1 LSYFEPAMKNILT
14 RVITPSRV
22 RVCLVVIAGLLLLV
36 IAAGLYTVKQLSRD
50 LPSLARIQ
58 NIEPPRKT
66 LILAANGDTI
76 HEFFVENRTVVPLD
90 RMPRRLLEAV
100 VAIEDRRFYQHYGLD
115 MRRFVQIV
123 WINLTSS
130 ESPGAST
137 ITQQLARN
145 TFLTLD
151 KKISRKIKE
160 MILALQI
167 EQTYSKDE
175 ILAMY
180 LNEIYMGS
188 GTYGMQAAS
197 RLYFGK
203 NVWELADAEATLLA
217 GVIQL
222 PEVYSP
228 RRHIDRAYRR
238 RTIVLESMINAG
250 NLSRAEARSINE
262 TDVVISGPTQETDA
276 PGFAAYFV
284 EEIRKELEDRYGYDG
299 LYNNGLRVTTT
310 LVPEYQRLME
320 ETTETHLLAMEAE
333 NEYPFTK
340 AMYDSL
346 AALGETPERLEYLL
360 SSSVLMNTR
369 TGAVLG
375 LVGGRDY
382 EHSKWNLA
390 TQAARQPGSIF
401 KPVIYLTALKHGYL
415 PCSIL
420 LDTPVLIDTGVSL
433 WRPRNFNNRFMGPMT
448 VRYALSRS
456 KNVVTAKLIN
466 DFGVAPVLDTARQLG
481 INSFLPPVQALAL
494 GAGEVNLLE
503 MVAAYAAFG
512 NHGVHVDP
520 HIITLVE
527 TENGEILEEARIHQ
541 REVLDPAQ
549 AYLMSDLMQST
560 FGPGGTAARAR
571 WLGFDRTAA
580 GKTGT
585 YNKYTDAWFVGFTP
599 SLAAGV
605 WVGFDEKVNMGRRAT
620 GAHMALPIW
629 AGFMKRVVRDF
640 PDEEFVRPAGI
651 VEKHVCLRSGML
663 ATTSCDSTSTEVFLA
678 DNFPQRPCDLH
689 GGPLQDFDGI
699 QKDFS
704 TLDDEDEF

>member
-1 LSYFEPAMKNILT
+1 MKNIFT
-14 RVITPSRV
+14 REIPPSRV
-22 RVCLVVIAGLLLLV
+22 RVTLIILAALLLLV
-36 IAAGLYTVKQLSRD
+36 VGAGLYTVKQLSRD

-58 NIEPPRKT
+58 KIEPPRKT

-130 ESPGAST
+130 DSPGAST

-197 RLYFGK
+197 HTYFGK
-203 NVWELADAEATLLA
+203 NVWELEDAEATLLA

-228 RRHIDRAYRR
+228 KRHPDRAKRR

-250 NLSRAEARSINE
+250 YISRAEARVINTTE
-262 TDVVISGPTQETDA
+262 IVVSGPAKDADA

-284 EEIRKELEDRYGYDG
+284 EEIRKEIEDRYGFEG
-299 LYNNGLRVTTT
+299 LYNKGLRVTTT
-310 LVPEYQRLME
+310 LVPDYQRQME
-320 ETTETHLLAMEAE
+320 EVTETHLQAMEAE
-333 NEYPFTK
+333 NDYPFTK

-346 AALGETPERLEYLL
+346 AAIGETPERLEYLL
-360 SSSVLMNTR
+360 ASAVLMDVR
-369 TGAVLG
+369 TGAILG

-382 EHSKWNLA
+382 KDSKWNLA
-390 TQAARQPGSIF
+390 TQASRQPGSIF
-401 KPVIYLTALKHGYL
+401 KPVTYLTALKHGYT

-433 WRPRNFNNRFMGPMT
+433 WRPRNFNNRFMGPIT
-448 VRYALSRS
+448 VRYALSHS

-481 INSFLPPVQALAL
+481 ITSHLPPVHALAL

-503 MVAAYAAFG
+503 MVAAYSAFG

-520 HIITLVE
+520 FFITRVE
-527 TENGEILEEARIHQ
+527 TGSGEILEEVRIHQ

-549 AYLMSDLMQST
+549 AFLMSNLMEST
-560 FGPGGTAARAR
+560 FAPGGTAASAR
-571 WLGFDRTAA
+571 WLGFDRAAA

-620 GAHMALPIW
+620 GSHMALPIW
-629 AGFMKRVVRDF
+629 VGFMKQAVRDF
-640 PDEEFVRPAGI
+640 PNEDFVRPAGI

-663 ATTSCDSTSTEVFLA
+663 ATTSCDSTVAEVFLD
-678 DNFPQRPCDLH
+678 DNFPQRPCDMH

-699 QKDFS
+699 RKDFS
-704 TLDDEDEF
+704 TLDEEEEF

>member
-1 LSYFEPAMKNILT
+1 MRNILT
-14 RVITPSRV
+14 REIPPSRI
-22 RVCLVVIAGLLLLV
+22 RLMLLTLAGLLLLG
-36 IAAGLYTVKQLSRD
+36 IGAGLYIIRELSRD
-50 LPSLARIQ
+50 LPSLARIR

-66 LILAANGDTI
+66 LILSAEGDTI

-100 VAIEDRRFYQHYGLD
+100 VAVEDRRFYRHYGLD

-188 GTYGMQAAS
+188 GTYGMQAAA
-197 RLYFGK
+197 RTYFGK
-203 NVWELADAEATLLA
+203 NVWELDDAESTLLA
-217 GVIQL
+217 GIIQL
-222 PEVYSP
+222 PETYSP
-228 RRHIDRAYRR
+228 KRHLDRAYRR
-238 RTIVLESMINAG
+238 RTAVLECMINAG
-250 NLSRAEARSINE
+250 YLSRDEARALNTTEVAVTGPAE
-262 TDVVISGPTQETDA
+262 TDDA

-284 EEIRKELEDRYGYDG
+284 EEVRKRLEDRYGYEG
-299 LYNNGLRVTTT
+299 LYNKGLRVTTT
-310 LVPEYQRLME
+310 LVPRYQRWME
-320 ETTETHLLAMEAE
+320 EATETHLQAMEAE

-340 AMYDSL
+340 AMHDSL
-346 AALGETPERLEYLL
+346 VALGEAPESLDYLL
-360 SSSVLMNTR
+360 SASVLMDVR

-382 EHSKWNLA
+382 QDSKWNLA
-390 TQAARQPGSIF
+390 LQAARQPGSIF
-401 KPVIYLTALKHGYL
+401 KPVVYLTALQHGYTA
-415 PCSIL
+415 CSIL

-448 VRYALSRS
+448 LRYGLSHS

-466 DFGVAPVLDTARQLG
+466 DFGVAPVLETARQLG
-481 INSFLPPVQALAL
+481 ISSHLPPVHALAL
-494 GAGEVNLLE
+494 GAGEVNLME
-503 MVAAYAAFG
+503 MVAAYGAFG

-520 HIITLVE
+520 YFITRVE
-527 TENGEILEEARIHQ
+527 SENGEILEEARIRQ
-541 REVLDPAQ
+541 TEVLDPAQ
-549 AYLMSDLMQST
+549 AYMMSDLMRST
-560 FGPGGTAARAR
+560 FAPGGTAASAR
-571 WLGFDRTAA
+571 WLGFNRPAG

-605 WVGFDEKVNMGRRAT
+605 WVGFDEKINMGRRAT
-620 GAHMALPIW
+620 GSHMALPIW
-629 AGFMKRVVRDF
+629 VGFMKHAVLDY
-640 PDEEFVRPAGI
+640 PDEDFVRPAGI
-651 VEKHVCLRSGML
+651 VEKTICLRSGML
-663 ATTSCDSTSTEVFLA
+663 ATTGCDSTAVEVFLE

-699 QKDFS
+699 RKDFS
-704 TLDDEDEF
+704 TLDEDDEF

>member
-1 LSYFEPAMKNILT
+1 MKNVFGREIP
-14 RVITPSRV
+14 PSRV
-22 RVCLVVIAGLLLLV
+22 RAFLLITAGLLLLG
-36 IAAGLYTVKQLSRD
+36 IGAGLYMVQRLSQD
-50 LPSLARIQ
+50 LPSLARIRS
-58 NIEPPRKT
+58 IEPPRKT
-66 LILAANGDTI
+66 LIMAANGDTI

-100 VAIEDRRFYQHYGLD
+100 VAIEDRRFYQHYGFDL
-115 MRRFVQIV
+115 RRFVKIV
-123 WINLTSS
+123 WVNLTSTA
-130 ESPGAST
+130 SPGAST

-151 KKISRKIKE
+151 KTIPRKIKE
-160 MILALQI
+160 LILALQI

-188 GTYGMQAAS
+188 GTYGMQAAA
-197 RLYFGK
+197 RTYFGK
-203 NVWELADAEATLLA
+203 NLWEIGDAEATLLA

-228 RRHIDRAYRR
+228 KRHLDRAYRR
-238 RTIVLESMINAG
+238 RAIVLESMVAAG
-250 NLSRAEARSINE
+250 YLGRAEADTIGNTE
-262 TDVVISGPTQETDA
+262 VLVSGPAEGVVA

-284 EEIRKELEDRYGYDG
+284 EEIRKRLEERYGYEG
-299 LYNNGLRVTTT
+299 LYNKGLRVTTT
-310 LVPEYQRLME
+310 LVPDYQRWME
-320 ETTETHLLAMEAE
+320 AASETHLLAMELE
-333 NEYPFTK
+333 NEYPVTK
-340 AMYDSL
+340 AMHDSL
-346 AALGETPERLEYLL
+346 VTVDETPERIEYLL
-360 SSSVLMNTR
+360 SASVLLDVR

-382 EHSKWNLA
+382 RDSKWNLA
-390 TQAARQPGSIF
+390 TQATRQPGSIF
-401 KPVIYLTALKHGYL
+401 KPVIYLTALNHDYM

-420 LDTPVLIDTGVSL
+420 MDTPVLIDTGVSL
-433 WRPRNFNNRFMGPMT
+433 WRPRNFNNRFMGPIT
-448 VRYALSRS
+448 LRYALSHS
-456 KNVVTAKLIN
+456 KNVVTAKLVN

-481 INSFLPPVQALAL
+481 ITSNLPPVHALAL

-503 MVAAYAAFG
+503 MVAAYGAFG

-520 HIITLVE
+520 FFITRVE
-527 TENGEILEEARIHQ
+527 TESGEILEEARIRQ

-560 FGPGGTAARAR
+560 FAPGGTAAGAR
-571 WLGFDRTAA
+571 RMGFEKTAA

-599 SLAAGV
+599 SFVAGV
-605 WVGFDEKVNMGRRAT
+605 WVGFDEKINMGRRAT

-629 AGFMKRVVRDF
+629 ADFMQEVTRNR
-640 PDEEFVRPAGI
+640 PDEPFVRPAGI
-651 VEKHVCLRSGML
+651 VDKHVCLRSGML
-663 ATTSCDSTSTEVFLA
+663 ATTRCDSTTLEIFLA
-678 DNFPQRPCDLH
+678 DNFPQRPCDVH
-689 GGPLQDFDGI
+689 GGPLQDFDGF

>member
-1 LSYFEPAMKNILT
+1 MRYLGSAMRNILT
-14 RVITPSRV
+14 REIPPSRI
-22 RVCLVVIAGLLLLV
+22 RLVLVALVGVLLLGIGSGLFV
-36 IAAGLYTVKQLSRD
+36 IKQLSRD
-50 LPSLARIQ
+50 LPSLARIR

-100 VAIEDRRFYQHYGLD
+100 VAVEDRRFYQHYGLD

-188 GTYGMQAAS
+188 GTYGMQAAA
-197 RLYFGK
+197 RKYFGK
-203 NVWELADAEATLLA
+203 NVWELDDAEATLLA
-217 GVIQL
+217 GIIQL
-222 PEVYSP
+222 PETYSP
-228 RRHIDRAYRR
+228 FRHLDRAYKR
-238 RTIVLESMINAG
+238 RTAVLESMINAG
-250 NLSRAEARSINE
+250 YLSRDEARALNNSE
-262 TDVVISGPTQETDA
+262 VVVSGPTETDDA

-284 EEIRKELEDRYGYDG
+284 EEVRRQLEDRYGYEG
-299 LYNNGLRVTTT
+299 LYNKGLRVTTT
-310 LVPEYQRLME
+310 LVPDYQRWME
-320 ETTETHLLAMEAE
+320 EAAETHLQAMETE
-333 NEYPFTK
+333 NEYPVTK
-340 AMYDSL
+340 ALHDSL
-346 AALGETPERLEYLL
+346 AAAGEPPERIEYLL
-360 SSSVLMNTR
+360 SAAVLVDSR

-382 EHSKWNLA
+382 EDSEWNLA

-401 KPVIYLTALKHGYL
+401 KPVIYLTALQHGYL

-481 INSFLPPVQALAL
+481 ITSHLPPVHALSL

-520 HIITLVE
+520 HFITRVE
-527 TENGEILEEARIHQ
+527 AENGEILEEARIRQH
-541 REVLDPAQ
+541 EVLDPAL
-549 AYLMSDLMQST
+549 AYLMSDLMRST
-560 FGPGGTAARAR
+560 FEPGGTAGGAR
-571 WLGFDRTAA
+571 WQGFHRTAG

-585 YNKYTDAWFVGFTP
+585 YNEYTDAWFVGFTP

-605 WVGFDEKVNMGRRAT
+605 RVGFDEKVSMGRRAT

-629 AGFMKRVVRDF
+629 TGFMKHVVQDY
-640 PDEEFVRPAGI
+640 PDEDFVRPSGI
-651 VEKHVCLRSGML
+651 VDKHVCLRSGML
-663 ATTSCDSTSTEVFLA
+663 ATTGCDSTTVEVFLE

-699 QKDFS
+699 RKDFS
-704 TLDDEDEF
+704 SLDEDDEF

>member
-1 LSYFEPAMKNILT
+1 MRYLDPAMKNILT
-14 RVITPSRV
+14 REIPPARI
-22 RVCLVVIAGLLLLV
+22 RLLLLGLFGLLLVGIGAGLLV
-36 IAAGLYTVKQLSRD
+36 IKDLSRD
-50 LPSLARIQ
+50 LPSLARIR

-66 LILAANGDTI
+66 LILAANGDII
-76 HEFFVENRTVVPLD
+76 HEFYVENRTVVPLD

-100 VAIEDRRFYQHYGLD
+100 VAVEDRRFYQHYGLD

-130 ESPGAST
+130 NSPGAST

-151 KKISRKIKE
+151 KKISRKLKE

-167 EQTYSKDE
+167 EQAYSKDE

-188 GTYGMQAAS
+188 GTYGMQAAA
-197 RLYFGK
+197 RTYFGK
-203 NVWELADAEATLLA
+203 NVWELEDAESTLLA
-217 GVIQL
+217 GIIQL

-228 RRHIDRAYRR
+228 KRHLDRAYRR
-238 RTIVLESMINAG
+238 RTAVLESMINAG
-250 NLSRAEARSINE
+250 YLSREEARTLNTTEVTVSE
-262 TDVVISGPTQETDA
+262 PAEEADA

-284 EEIRKELEDRYGYDG
+284 EEVRKELEDRYGYEG
-299 LYNNGLRVTTT
+299 LYNKGLRVTTT
-310 LVPEYQRLME
+310 LMPDYQRWME
-320 ETTETHLLAMEAE
+320 EAAESQLQAMEIE
-333 NEYPFTK
+333 NDYPFTK

-346 AALGETPERLEYLL
+346 VAIGETPERIEYLL
-360 SSSVLMNTR
+360 SSSVLMDTR

-382 EHSKWNLA
+382 RDSKWNLA

-401 KPVIYLTALKHGYL
+401 KPVTYLTALQHGYTT
-415 PCSIL
+415 CSIL

-433 WRPRNFNNRFMGPMT
+433 WRPRNFNNRFMGPIT
-448 VRYALSRS
+448 VRYALSHS

-481 INSFLPPVQALAL
+481 ITSHLPPVHALAL
-494 GAGEVNLLE
+494 GAGEVNLME

-520 HIITLVE
+520 YFITRVE
-527 TENGEILEEARIHQ
+527 AENGEILEEARIRQ
-541 REVLDPAQ
+541 REVLDPAL
-549 AYLMSDLMQST
+549 AYLMSDLMRST
-560 FGPGGTAARAR
+560 FAPGGTAANAR
-571 WLGFDRTAA
+571 RLGFTRTAG

-585 YNKYTDAWFVGFTP
+585 YNEYTDAWFVGFTP

-605 WVGFDEKVNMGRRAT
+605 WVGFDEKINMGRRAT

-629 AGFMKRVVRDF
+629 AGFMKQVVNDY
-640 PDEEFVRPAGI
+640 PDEDFVRPSGI
-651 VEKHVCLRSGML
+651 VERLVCLRSGML
-663 ATTSCDSTSTEVFLA
+663 ATTGCDSTATEVFLE

-689 GGPLQDFDGI
+689 GGPLQDFDGL

-704 TLDDEDEF
+704 TLDDDDEF